1 MLDELPLKHHLLK
14 IPSSQIRLATRNS
27 NLIKTHPRTPHR
39 IYRSPTELSCSIAKA
54 ALHDLV
60 LGEAAGWLGF
70 HGHGIVVRSWG
81 LVLDEAETEWA
92 STVLV
97 TGELGDGSLGV
108 LNSVEA
114 NDTGSAG
121 TSVWLV
127 LNLGLLDLSDGGEEL
142 DEILVAGG
150 PWKLK

>member
-1 MLDELPLKHHLLK
+1 M
-14 IPSSQIRLATRNS
+14 S
-27 NLIKTHPRTPHR
+27 
-39 IYRSPTELSCSIAKA
+39 LSAAGA
-54 ALHDLV
+54 ALHDLI
-60 LGEAAGWLGF
+60 LGKAAGWLGL
-70 HGHGIVVRSWG
+70 HGHCIVVRSWG
-81 LVLDEAETEWA
+81 LILDEAEAEWS

-97 TGELGDGSLGV
+97 TGELGDGSLSIP
-108 LNSVEA
+108 NSVEA
-114 NDTGSAG
+114 NDTGSAR